1 MYRGAE
7 NNEMHLGLCSRSNDV
22 VEPMLKPQWFVKC
35 DSLAKQALQAATD
48 GENPKLEFI
57 PKQFLAEWKRLS
69 HVFAFVSHQLIEKH
83 NINLG

>member
-1 MYRGAE
+1 
-7 NNEMHLGLCSRSNDV
+7 MHLGLCSRSNDV
-22 VEPMLKPQWFVKC
+22 VEPMLKPQWFVNC

-83 NINLG
+83 NINIG

>member
-1 MYRGAE
+1 
-7 NNEMHLGLCSRSNDV
+7 
-22 VEPMLKPQWFVKC
+22 
-35 DSLAKQALQAATD
+35 LAKQALQAATD